1 LAIIVILEKTLIRF
15 PLPHLAASLQKAPQ
29 DSTIFRNFRPFRI
42 SLPEG
47 LANRIPVD
55 ERSTRP
61 QRRRHQSLVIGSGGK
76 KPTLHQ
82 LNRIKGE
89 LWNLEWSI
97 PATDIA
103 RGRQARQGHVRKKWS
118 TLLLSNQPLCEAT
131 MQLLESITGGTLR
144 RHGPHLTTI
153 GKSTDPIRRP
163 ADRLDRC
170 CGPLHRLLDLRL
182 HRAPGRRQGDLHLDP
197 MMFRHE
203 SVWREIFLRPQRFE
217 QFTGTH
223 PIGMKGAEESH
234 STTSL
239 TMLSIDRTAFQSEL
253 LIKV

>member
-1 LAIIVILEKTLIRF
+1 M
-15 PLPHLAASLQKAPQ
+15 
-29 DSTIFRNFRPFRI
+29 
-42 SLPEG
+42 
-47 LANRIPVD
+47 
-55 ERSTRP
+55 
-61 QRRRHQSLVIGSGGK
+61 LVIRSGGK

-89 LWNLEWSI
+89 LWNLERSI

-103 RGRQARQGHVRKKWS
+103 RGRQARQGHMRKEWS
-118 TLLLSNQPLCEAT
+118 TLLVSYQPLCEAT
-131 MQLLESITGGTLR
+131 MQLLESITGGPLR

-153 GKSTDPIRRP
+153 GKGTDPIRRP

-170 CGPLHRLLDLRL
+170 CGPLHRLLDLSNIRQIDL
-182 HRAPGRRQGDLHLDP
+182 SDEHHRHVNL
-197 MMFRHE
+197 MFRHE
-203 SVWREIFLRPQRFE
+203 SVRRELCRCPQRFE

-223 PIGMKGAEESH
+223 PIRMEGAEESH